1 LATHAPIADK
11 RCKFPWKGDPTVEPV
26 YDVLPVAVLEVDGK
40 TVKRGDVS
48 LDWGS
53 RMQWK
58 VMRDGKPVATVTA
71 LRTEATYDHKDETP
85 GKYQVVLQMFKYV
98 NYKKTGPGG
107 EYVDS
112 KYVDISNTVTFT
124 I

>member
-1 LATHAPIADK
+1 MDMEQVFDL
-11 RCKFPWKGDPTVEPV
+11 
-26 YDVLPVAVLEVDGK
+26 LPVAVLELDGK

-58 VMRDGKPVATVTA
+58 VTSNGKVAATVTA
-71 LRTEATYDHKDETP
+71 LRTETSFELTGPTP
-85 GKYQVVLQMFKYV
+85 GKYEIVLQMFKYV
-98 NYKKTGPGG
+98 NFKKTGPGG

-112 KYVDISNTVTFT
+112 KYVDISNTVSVT

>member
-1 LATHAPIADK
+1 M
-11 RCKFPWKGDPTVEPV
+11 EPV
-26 YDVLPVAVLEVDGK
+26 YEVPPVAVLTLSGK
-40 TVKRGDVS
+40 TVKRGDIS

-58 VMRDGKPVATVTA
+58 VVRDGKVTTTVTA
-71 LRTEATYDHKDETP
+71 LRTETTYEHKDPTP
-85 GKYQVVLQMFKYV
+85 GKYEVVLQMFKYV

-124 I
+124 V